1 MKKCSLLL
9 LFIVALALVARS
21 VSAQTPPSAAQFYLA
36 ALDATKR
43 LEVPAF
49 ATYEAKIHAVG
60 AQLTVEQVGADK
72 QLLFLEQIGPHEN
85 PDTSYSVAYRSD
97 TDSSNVTEGKK
108 FLGQTRRTMFNPTWQ
123 GVYDWLMFGPAG
135 EPESAVKARAAQAK
149 LAPVAPA
156 PKLKTIAIL
165 KAMGSAIYHVR
176 DAGAAVCPN
185 GDPGHQVQTIA
196 RRDPEHHPLLNA
208 TIDLHNGV
216 SCSLRFHIAGS
227 GPMVG
232 ITGYAEEHFG
242 TVGSYWMAT
251 DVHIV
256 DDIRVA
262 GIAVHHVSIDVAYT
276 GMQFPT
282 SLPAQEMVVPKN
294 GVRR

>member
-1 MKKCSLLL
+1 MF
-9 LFIVALALVARS
+9 LFFVVALALVAGK

-43 LEVPAF
+43 LDVPSF
-49 ATYEAKIHAVG
+49 ASYEAHIHAVG
-60 AQLTVEQVGADK
+60 AQLTVEQYGADK
-72 QLLFLEQIGPHEN
+72 HLVFLEQVGPHEN

-97 TDSSNVTEGKK
+97 TDSSDVTEDKK
-108 FLGQTRRTMFNPTWQ
+108 YLGQTRRPMFNPTWQ
-123 GVYDWLMFGPAG
+123 GVYDWLTFGSAG
-135 EPESAVKARAAQAK
+135 EPESAVKARAARAK
-149 LAPVAPA
+149 TAPVVAA

-165 KAMGSAIYHVR
+165 KAMGSAIYRVR
-176 DAGAAVCPN
+176 DAGAAACPN

-196 RRDPEHHPLLNA
+196 RRDPDNHPLLNA

-216 SCSLRFHIAGS
+216 FCSLRFRIKGS

-251 DVHIV
+251 DVQII

-262 GIAVHHVSIDVAYT
+262 GIAVHHVSVDVAYT
-276 GMQFPT
+276 GMQFPA
-282 SLPAQEMVVPKN
+282 SPPPA
-294 GVRR
+294 GH